1 MTAGSAS
8 AARDAT
14 AQPTGASPAFGD
26 AASAD
31 AAHRT
36 LRSDASIQFDFP
48 PFSLEPRKPPRWLVD
63 LFEAIGS
70 FIQWV
75 GGGWTVL
82 MWAALALVVLAI
94 LVAAFPP
101 ARAWLA
107 NRLARRGTDAA
118 PNPGWA
124 PAAATARALLV
135 EADQLA
141 AAGDYDAAVRLLLHR
156 SVEDIERWRGDLLR
170 PSLTARDI
178 GRIDQLPESARAIF
192 SRIVADVERSLFA
205 GHPLGAADW
214 ARARAD
220 YAGFALGR

>member
-14 AQPTGASPAFGD
+14 TPPVDAAPSFGD
-26 AASAD
+26 AAGAD
-31 AAHRT
+31 AAHGT

-48 PFSLEPRKPPRWLVD
+48 PFVPELRKPPRWLVD
-63 LFEAIGS
+63 LFEAIGR
-70 FIQWV
+70 FIEWV

-82 MWAALALVVLAI
+82 MWAAVALVVLAI
-94 LVAAFPP
+94 LIAAFPP

-107 NRLARRGTDAA
+107 NRFSRRDADAA
-118 PNPGWA
+118 PNPGWT
-124 PAAATARALLV
+124 PATATARALLA
-135 EADQLA
+135 EADRLA
-141 AAGDYDAAVRLLLHR
+141 ASGDYDAAVRLLLHR
-156 SVEDIERWRGDLLR
+156 SVEDIERWRGDPLR

-178 GRIDQLPESARAIF
+178 GRIDQLPDDARAIF
-192 SRIVADVERSLFA
+192 GRIVADVERSLFA
-205 GHPLGAADW
+205 GHPLGEADW